1 MTDWE
6 TRYYEAQASH
16 TEANGMLTMERDHWK
31 AKAEG
36 LRESMRLDAET
47 MAAKDAEIAR
57 LTSCISETVNER
69 DEARGAAVKANR
81 AVERLHGLL
90 REMKAAMLG
99 YPMSTRALSPTRL
112 LEAINKELREPAEA
126 TK

>member
-1 MTDWE
+1 MTEATMTDWE

-81 AVERLHGLL
+81 AVERLLPHVHA
-90 REMKAAMLG
+90 RAVAARAMNCAAAMPL
-99 YPMSTRALSPTRL
+99 ALWAWPW
-112 LEAINKELREPAEA
+112 A
-126 TK
+126 